1 MEAIMR
7 LTLATLLLT
16 AQSVSASPTP
26 ATTQACTEIKNA
38 LPGKVLAPKLLA
50 LEYGHEQQQYWSTTL
65 RSVDPACI
73 VQPVDAHDVSVVVK
87 ILNKYPSVPFAT
99 RSGGH
104 DPNVGHATVQDGVL
118 ITMTDMVGATYDAEK
133 HVAYV
138 KPGGE
143 WNDVISDLE
152 PSGVTIA
159 GGRLGLV
166 GVGGLLLGGGLS
178 FLSAQE
184 GLAAD
189 NIIGWETV
197 VANGTVVNVDAKANP
212 ELAQAMRGSGGQFGI
227 VTKFTV
233 NVHPIGD
240 VWGGFCTYD
249 PAQDTELYAALHQY
263 AGNGSAADP
272 KSAIIFTDLVA
283 AGGLTTKV
291 VYYFYDGPARPT
303 SGPFADFFKIPSLTC
318 LPKTQKYSELLKS
331 NGEPVRLL
339 NARAFFR
346 TVTVPYIPSRPQMY
360 AEIRDK
366 LQSIVSPFL
375 TIPPLIRGV
384 QFSVDFQPLPSIIGT
399 HSAAKGG
406 NAMGL
411 TASDPERIIIILQ
424 GAWNLAS
431 DDALVY
437 DFGKQITDWLDVQ
450 VPKWLDEAGMK
461 KDIYLPLFINDA
473 SSDQLVMQSYRGYEK
488 FKALQRSVDPK
499 GLFATRAGGFKY

>member
-1 MEAIMR
+1 MEAIIR

-16 AQSVSASPTP
+16 ARSASAAPSP
-26 ATTQACTEIKNA
+26 DTTQACSEIKQA
-38 LPGKVLAPKLLA
+38 LPGKVLEPQLLA
-50 LEYGHEQQQYWSTTL
+50 LEYAFEKQQYWSTSL
-65 RSVDPACI
+65 RTVDPACI
-73 VQPVDAHDVSVVVK
+73 VQPVDANDVSVVVK
-87 ILNKYPSVPFAT
+87 ILNKYPEVKFAT

-118 ITMTDMVGATYDAEK
+118 ITMTDIVGATYDAQN

-197 VANGTVVNVDAKANP
+197 MANGSIVNVDAKAHP
-212 ELAQAMRGSGGQFGI
+212 DLAQAMRGGGSQFGI

-240 VWGGFCTYD
+240 VWGGSCAYD
-249 PAQDTELYAALHQY
+249 PTQDDKLYAALHQY

-272 KSAIIFTDLVA
+272 KSGIIFTDLVA
-283 AGGLTTKV
+283 AAGVTTKII
-291 VYYFYDGPARPT
+291 YYFYDGPTRPT
-303 SGPFADFFKIPSLTC
+303 SGPFADFFKIPGLAC
-318 LPKTQKYSELLKS
+318 LPRKQKYSELLKA

-339 NARAFFR
+339 NARSFFR
-346 TVTVPYIPSRPQMY
+346 TLTVPFIPSRPQMY
-360 AEIRDK
+360 SEIRSK
-366 LQSIVSPFL
+366 LKSTVSPFL
-375 TIPPLIRGV
+375 NLPPVVRGV

-411 TASDPERIIIILQ
+411 TASDPERIIIIFQ
-424 GAWNLAS
+424 GAWNLAF
-431 DDALVY
+431 DDELVNG
-437 DFGKQITDWLDVQ
+437 FAKEMTDWLAEQ
-450 VPKWLDEAGMK
+450 VPRWLDEAGMPR
-461 KDIYLPLFINDA
+461 DVYLPLFLNDA
-473 SSDQLVMQSYRGYEK
+473 QSDQQVMQSYSGYER
-488 FKALQRSVDPK
+488 FRELQKSVDPN
-499 GLFATRAGGFKY
+499 GLFSSRAGGFKF

>member
-1 MEAIMR
+1 MDVVLR
-7 LTLATLLLT
+7 LTLVTLLLT
-16 AQSVSASPTP
+16 VRTVSASPTP
-26 ATTQACTEIKNA
+26 ATTQACTEIKDA

-50 LEYGHEQQQYWSTTL
+50 LEYAHEQQQYWSTTL

-73 VQPVDAHDVSVVVK
+73 VQPVDANDVSVVVK
-87 ILNKYPSVPFAT
+87 ILNKYPDVPFAT

-118 ITMTDMVGATYDAEK
+118 ITMTDMVGATYDATNQ
-133 HVAYV
+133 VAYV

-184 GLAAD
+184 GFAAD

-197 VANGTVVNVDAKANP
+197 VANGSIVNIDARVHP
-212 ELAQAMRGSGGQFGI
+212 DLAQAMRGSGSQFGI

-240 VWGGFCTYD
+240 VWGGFCAYD
-249 PAQDTELYAALHQY
+249 PSQDDKLYAALHTY

-272 KSAIIFTDLVA
+272 KSGIIFTDLVA
-283 AGGLTTKV
+283 AAGVTTKLI
-291 VYYFYDGPARPT
+291 YYFYDGPARPT
-303 SGPFADFFKIPSLTC
+303 SGPFADFFKIPGLAC
-318 LPKTQKYSELLKS
+318 LPKKQKYSELLKA

-346 TVTVPYIPSRPQMY
+346 TVTVPYISSRPQMY
-360 AEIRDK
+360 REIRDK
-366 LQSIVSPFL
+366 LQSIVGPFL
-375 TIPPLIRGV
+375 TIPPLVRGV
-384 QFSVDFQPLPSIIGT
+384 QFSVDFQPLPAIIGT

-406 NAMGL
+406 NAIGL
-411 TASDPERIIIILQ
+411 TASDPERIIIIFQ
-424 GAWNLAS
+424 GAWNLPS
-431 DDALVY
+431 DDALAY
-437 DFGKQITDWLDVQ
+437 SFGKQLTDWLDVQ
-450 VPKWLDEAGMK
+450 VPKWLEEAGMS
-461 KDIYLPLFINDA
+461 KDVYLPLFINDA
-473 SSDQLVMQSYRGYEK
+473 SSDQRVMESYREYEK
-488 FKALQRSVDPK
+488 FKALQKSVDPN
-499 GLFATRAGGFKY
+499 GLFSTRAGGFKY

>member
-16 AQSVSASPTP
+16 AQSASASPTP
-26 ATTQACTEIKNA
+26 ATTQACTEIGNA
-38 LPGKVLAPKLLA
+38 LPGKVLAPGLLA
-50 LEYGHEQQQYWSTTL
+50 LEYAHEQQQYWSTTL
-65 RSVDPACI
+65 RTVRPACI
-73 VQPVDAHDVSVVVK
+73 VQPVDANDVSAAIK
-87 ILNKYPSVPFAT
+87 ILNKYPDVPFAT

-118 ITMTDMVGATYDAEK
+118 ITMTDMVGATYDAGN

-189 NIIGWETV
+189 NIVGWETV
-197 VANGTVVNVDAKANP
+197 VANGSIVNVDAKAHP
-212 ELAQAMRGSGGQFGI
+212 DLAQAMRGSGSQFGI

-240 VWGGFCTYD
+240 VWGGFCAYD
-249 PAQDTELYAALHQY
+249 PSQDDKLYAALHQY
-263 AGNGSAADP
+263 AGTGSAADP

-283 AGGLTTKV
+283 AAGVTSKII
-291 VYYFYDGPARPT
+291 YYFYDGPARPT
-303 SGPFADFFKIPSLTC
+303 SGPFADFFKIPGLAC
-318 LPKTQKYSELLKS
+318 VPRRQKYSSLLRS

-339 NARAFFR
+339 NARNFFR
-346 TVTVPYIPSRPQMY
+346 TLTVPYIPSRPQMY
-360 AEIRDK
+360 SEIRDK
-366 LQSIVSPFL
+366 LQSIVSVFL
-375 TIPPLIRGV
+375 TIPPLVRGV
-384 QFSVDFQPLPSIIGT
+384 QFSVDFQPLPAIIGT

-411 TASDPERIIIILQ
+411 TASDPERIIVIFQ

-431 DDALVY
+431 DDTLAY
-437 DFGKQITDWLDVQ
+437 SFGKQMTDWLSEQ
-450 VPKWLDEAGMK
+450 VPRWLDEAGMSR
-461 KDIYLPLFINDA
+461 DIYLPLFINDA
-473 SSDQLVMQSYRGYEK
+473 SSDQAVMRSYKDYEK
-488 FKALQRSVDPK
+488 FKALQRSVDPR
-499 GLFATRAGGFKY
+499 GLFSTRAGGFKY